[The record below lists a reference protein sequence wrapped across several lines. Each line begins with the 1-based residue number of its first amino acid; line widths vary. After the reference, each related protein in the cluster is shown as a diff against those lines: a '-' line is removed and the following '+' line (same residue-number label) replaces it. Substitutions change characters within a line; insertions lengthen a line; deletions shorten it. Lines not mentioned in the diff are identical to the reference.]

1 MGNQSQSWLWSN
13 SKQTLCTFLIA
24 PSGKQGLSDGGAVT
38 MHSLLLHKPGDVL
51 GFMGLTHPTQGTE
64 TRPSN
69 NILLLLSFLSIAVM
83 VHVCICLHVCI
94 CTVCTCR
101 SQVVILQTA
110 QS

>member
-1 MGNQSQSWLWSN
+1 MGNQSQP
-13 SKQTLCTFLIA
+13 TLNKHFV
-24 PSGKQGLSDGGAVT
+24 PSSLPHQVNRGWVMEGAVT